1 MKGTESLDP
10 MRCVLHFDM
19 PLNEIITDF
28 YDKIKNMTSGYV
40 QLCLTLYDPMDC
52 SMLGLPVSQHFPKFA
67 QGHVHCPKPCPGVI
81 QVRRP
86 PSETPRQLLC
96 SHPCMIPSPK
106 SGQDLR
112 LVSTKCDKGNGMYV
126 IIFV

>member
-1 MKGTESLDP
+1 
-10 MRCVLHFDM
+10 M
-19 PLNEIITDF
+19 PSDQQIP
-28 YDKIKNMTSGYV
+28 
-40 QLCLTLYDPMDC
+40 CLYD
-52 SMLGLPVSQHFPKFA
+52 L
-67 QGHVHCPKPCPGVI
+67 
-81 QVRRP
+81 
-86 PSETPRQLLC
+86 QLLC